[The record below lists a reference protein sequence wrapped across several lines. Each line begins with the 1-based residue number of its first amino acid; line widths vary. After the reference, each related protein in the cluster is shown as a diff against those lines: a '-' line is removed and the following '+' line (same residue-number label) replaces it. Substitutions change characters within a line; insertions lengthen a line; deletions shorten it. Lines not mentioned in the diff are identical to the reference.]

1 MYKASDILEG
11 LPCKAASALNE
22 IAHGMELKKCRKCG
36 CMKDALDQATRAFD
50 SSEDPE
56 IRALLPRISQYQTR
70 MEPLAYDC
78 IGCKKCWGADAT
90 IELANHFEDVE
101 LEGCGDQ
108 SLCGGSK
115 ASTAPWKGRASHL

>member
-1 MYKASDILEG
+1 MFQAPEILKN
-11 LPCKAASALNE
+11 LPAQAASAINE

-50 SSEDPE
+50 SSEDPA
-56 IRALLPRISQYQTR
+56 IRALLPRISEYQTR

-90 IELANHFEDVE
+90 IELANHFDEVE
-101 LEGCGDQ
+101 LCTCGSGDEHA
-108 SLCGGSK
+108 SGGIKS
-115 ASTAPWKGRASHL
+115 